1 MFQNLM
7 QYMDYGP
14 VSACKTVP
22 VCSCILW
29 VLILSLTD
37 TVLEAAECMVV

>member
-7 QYMDYGP
+7 EYMVYVP
-14 VSACKTVP
+14 VSVYKIAP
-22 VCSCILW
+22 VCSGLLW

-37 TVLEAAECMVV
+37 TVSEAVECMV